1 MGSDYNKDYN
11 NDDVE
16 EVVADEPIDRV
27 RLVGLGIRPDAK
39 YDSINVS
46 KFINIIMLDGKKQ
59 AATRVLYDALDIIAD
74 KVKDKSP
81 IEVLEASIENV
92 KPLVEVRS
100 KRVGGATYQI
110 PMEVKPKRQRILA
123 LRWIKE
129 AFRKKKGRSSA
140 ERLSAEILDGYNKQ
154 GAAMNVRE
162 NVHKMAEANKAF
174 AYYA

>member
-1 MGSDYNKDYN
+1 MGMDYN
-11 NDDVE
+11 NNNQEEE
-16 EVVADEPIDRV
+16 EVVEQPIDRV
-27 RLVGLGIRPDAK
+27 RLVGLGLRPDAK

-59 AATRVLYDALDIIAD
+59 AATRVMYDALDILAD

-81 IEVLEASIENV
+81 IEVFEESIENI
-92 KPLVEVRS
+92 KPMVEVRS

-123 LRWIKE
+123 MRWIKE
-129 AFRKKKGRSSA
+129 AFRKKKGRASA
-140 ERLSAEILDGYNKQ
+140 ERLAAEFLDGYNKQ